1 VGQLLAR
8 LGQKVDA
15 HELQEIMVEID
26 ADGTGEV
33 SVEEV
38 RRPLRPVWRLTEI
51 YLCNVCSCQEILRSN
66 GRGQF
71 ESWWERQD
79 PSLHALIRW
88 KFFEPAQ
95 IVAAISTPLA
105 PFNWMLATPAASAPA
120 ADESSSLAVVKAGS
134 RSLHELGE
142 WLEPGRPLYAYSPA
156 AS

>member
-1 VGQLLAR
+1 MSR
-8 LGQKVDA
+8 LFLSRD
-15 HELQEIMVEID
+15 VEKQ
-26 ADGTGEV
+26 
-33 SVEEV
+33 
-38 RRPLRPVWRLTEI
+38 RPRPVLTEI
-51 YLCNVCSCQEILRSN
+51 YLCHVCSCQEMLRSN

-95 IVAAISTPLA
+95 ILAAISTPLA
-105 PFNWMLATPAASAPA
+105 PFNWMLAAPAASASASA
-120 ADESSSLAVVKAGS
+120 ADEPSLAVVKAGS

-142 WLEPGRPLYAYSPA
+142 WLEPGRALYAYSPA